1 MEKAVTSSKIILCIG
16 NFHTIIVWTEKE
28 RKLFMRVIAGKA
40 RRLLLKTIDGLDTR
54 PTTDRIKETLFN
66 ILQTQVPGSRFLDLF
81 AGSGGIGIEALSRGA
96 RAAVFVEQNQ
106 KAADC
111 IRENL
116 RNTRLEE
123 DAAVMVCDAVTALR
137 RMEGKQEPFDLVFMD
152 PPYNQGL
159 ELAVLEYLRHSAL
172 IGPDTQIIVE
182 ASLETETAEME
193 DLGYTVDRVK
203 TYKTNQ
209 HIFLTKGDG
218 HP

>member
-159 ELAVLEYLRHSAL
+159 ELAILEYLRHSAL

>member
-1 MEKAVTSSKIILCIG
+1 MPV
-16 NFHTIIVWTEKE
+16 
-28 RKLFMRVIAGKA
+28 MRVIAGSA
-40 RRLLLKTIDGLDTR
+40 RSLRLKTLDGMDTR

-111 IRENL
+111 LRENL

-123 DAAVMVCDAVTALR
+123 DAAAMVFDAVTALR
-137 RMEGKQEPFDLVFMD
+137 RMEGKQEPVDLVFMD

-182 ASLETETAEME
+182 ASLETETAEMG

>member
-218 HP
+218 HS

>member
-106 KAADC
+106 KAAGC

-218 HP
+218 HS